1 MLFFFFLTELSTVP
15 TTTRSL
21 TACEQLRL
29 STLNTTIDGYK
40 PKCTVNGEY
49 EPLQCHRRMYSK
61 ECWCVDKLGNE
72 ITGSKMMQPLVPDC
86 ITGIY
91 RKVLYIRLMIFLLEN
106 LSKVGRAYNL
116 LDLISNPFFFQHNFP
131 HIMNR

>member
-1 MLFFFFLTELSTVP
+1 MLFFLFLFLTELSTVP

-86 ITGIY
+86 IKGIY
-91 RKVLYIRLMIFLLEN
+91 CKVLYIRPMIFYQKFCL
-106 LSKVGRAYNL
+106 K
-116 LDLISNPFFFQHNFP
+116 
-131 HIMNR
+131 